1 MKAKLA
7 PTLGLR
13 DLTLLIIGA
22 VIGSGIFTV
31 PGSVFRQVDGSVTLA
46 LLVWLVGGVL
56 SLLGALTYGELSATN
71 PATGGLYVY
80 VRDSFGRLPAFL
92 YGWTLLFAVSSG
104 ANAALAVAFSTYLGE
119 LVPLAPWAATAVSL
133 GMVAVVAAVNVRGTR
148 ESADLQNWTTAI
160 KVGALVVMS
169 ALLLLLG
176 RAPAEPAAEPAP
188 APAPAAGGS
197 LVAGFGLALIGVL
210 WAYEGWQYCTYCAG
224 EVAEP
229 QRNFPR
235 AFLVGTAALIVVYL
249 LANLG
254 YLAAVGPAQA
264 AATDRIATT
273 AVASVAVPAAANLV
287 ALAIMVSVF
296 SAANSTN
303 LTAPRVYYAMAAD
316 GLFFRWLAQV
326 HPRFG
331 TPANAIVVGAA
342 WSAVLV
348 LTGTFEQLLT
358 YVVFTGWIF
367 YALAAASIFVYRRRR
382 AGAARAYSVPG
393 YPVTPLVFILAAA
406 ALVLNTVLATP
417 RDAAFGTGLV
427 LLGVPVYFIWQ
438 WHSKRAVPAPPS
450 AGGTEQGKD
459 AVKTFSVLAPPDG
472 NRRRTRGAS

>member
-1 MKAKLA
+1 MKADLA
-7 PTLGLR
+7 RTLGLR

-31 PGSVFRQVDGSVTLA
+31 PGSVFRQVGGSVTLA

-80 VRDSFGRLPAFL
+80 VRDSFGKLPAFL

-104 ANAALAVAFSTYLGE
+104 ANAALAVAFSNYLGE
-119 LVPLAPWAATAVSL
+119 LVPLSPWEATAVSL

-169 ALLLLLG
+169 AALLLLG
-176 RAPAEPAAEPAP
+176 RPPAEPAPPPAP
-188 APAPAAGGS
+188 GGS
-197 LVAGFGLALIGVL
+197 LVTGFGLALIGVL
-210 WAYEGWQYCTYCAG
+210 WAYEGWQFCTYSAG
-224 EVAEP
+224 EVVEP

-249 LANLG
+249 LANLA
-254 YLAAVGPAQA
+254 YLAALGPAQA

-273 AVASVAVPAAANLV
+273 AVASVAAPAAANLV

-316 GLFFRWLAQV
+316 GLFFRRLAQV

-331 TPANAIVVGAA
+331 TPAFAIVVGAA
-342 WSAVLV
+342 WSAVLI
-348 LTGTFEQLLT
+348 LIGTFEQLLT

-367 YALAAASIFVYRRRR
+367 YALAAASIFVYRRRL
-382 AGAARAYSVPG
+382 AGAARAFSVPG
-393 YPVTPLVFILAAA
+393 YPFTPLVFILAAA
-406 ALVLNTVLATP
+406 ALVLNAVLAMP
-417 RDAAFGTGLV
+417 RDAAFGTGIV
-427 LLGVPVYFIWQ
+427 LLGVPVYFVWQ
-438 WHSKRAVPAPPS
+438 WHSKRAALAAAS
-450 AGGTEQGKD
+450 AGGTEQGED
-459 AVKTFSVLAPPDG
+459 A
-472 NRRRTRGAS
+472 

>member
-1 MKAKLA
+1 MKAKLDK
-7 PTLGLR
+7 TLGLR

-31 PGSVFRQVDGSVTLA
+31 PGSVFRQVGGSVTLA

-80 VRDSFGRLPAFL
+80 VRDCFGRLPAFL
-92 YGWTLLFAVSSG
+92 YGWTLLLAVSSG

-148 ESADLQNWTTAI
+148 QSADLQNWTTAL

-224 EVAEP
+224 EVVAP

-249 LANLG
+249 LANLA
-254 YLAAVGPAQA
+254 YLAALGPAQA

-273 AVASVAVPAAANLV
+273 AVAAVAGPAAANLV

-316 GLFFRWLAQV
+316 GLFFRWLAKV
-326 HPRFG
+326 SRFG

-367 YALAAASIFVYRRRR
+367 YALAAASIFVYRRRL

-393 YPVTPLVFILAAA
+393 YPFTPIVFILAAA

-417 RDAAFGTGLV
+417 RDAAFGTGMV
-427 LLGVPVYFIWQ
+427 LLGVPVYFFWQ
-438 WHSKRAVPAPPS
+438 WHSKGAVPAAAS
-450 AGGTEQGKD
+450 AGGTE
-459 AVKTFSVLAPPDG
+459 
-472 NRRRTRGAS
+472 RGEEV